1 MKIAFFQAA
10 LLLAG
15 AQAVETMAEIE
26 QEASYW
32 PDLLVQTAS
41 IVDFFYPSNEVETPA
56 TYLAEIAA
64 EADVDADIESE
75 AEEPTVLAEV
85 DAEAEVPGEK
95 TPKAVKNAVA
105 ALAKAKK
112 AKTVSSSSSSEG
124 TASSSEAGSSSSGSS
139 SSSSGS
145 SDSSSS
151 TQSEDEAIPAK
162 KPVVK
167 PAAAAPRA
175 TPAGT
180 VTKNIDGLK
189 VTHGTGCGCAQ
200 ATKCCK
206 KPGDPLKKAIGILEA
221 DEENKKE
228 EWQPET
234 STKTG
239 KQEPVTICQAELDNC
254 TDQELADE
262 LAAIDAELAADDLE
276 EQAYEAAW

>member
-64 EADVDADIESE
+64 EADVDAEI
-75 AEEPTVLAEV
+75 

-112 AKTVSSSSSSEG
+112 SKSVS
-124 TASSSEAGSSSSGSS
+124 
-139 SSSSGS
+139 
-145 SDSSSS
+145 
-151 TQSEDEAIPAK
+151 
-162 KPVVK
+162 
-167 PAAAAPRA
+167 
-175 TPAGT
+175 
-180 VTKNIDGLK
+180 
-189 VTHGTGCGCAQ
+189 
-200 ATKCCK
+200 
-206 KPGDPLKKAIGILEA
+206 
-221 DEENKKE
+221 
-228 EWQPET
+228 
-234 STKTG
+234 
-239 KQEPVTICQAELDNC
+239 
-254 TDQELADE
+254 
-262 LAAIDAELAADDLE
+262 
-276 EQAYEAAW
+276 